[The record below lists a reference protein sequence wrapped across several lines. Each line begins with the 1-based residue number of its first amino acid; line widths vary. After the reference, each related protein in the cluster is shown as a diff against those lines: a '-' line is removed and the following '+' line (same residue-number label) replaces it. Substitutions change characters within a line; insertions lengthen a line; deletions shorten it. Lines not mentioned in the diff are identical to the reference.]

1 MKYTFL
7 ESSDDTLLEK
17 IYQFM
22 WRGTPKNRWGRGVTA
37 SRCVSVNIYTK
48 FSKRTLIHVLHKH
61 SYISGYFK

>member
-22 WRGTPKNRWGRGVTA
+22 WRGTPKNRWVRGVTA
-37 SRCVSVNIYTK
+37 SRCVSLKIIIIFLNNLEL
-48 FSKRTLIHVLHKH
+48 FKRANERQ
-61 SYISGYFK
+61 